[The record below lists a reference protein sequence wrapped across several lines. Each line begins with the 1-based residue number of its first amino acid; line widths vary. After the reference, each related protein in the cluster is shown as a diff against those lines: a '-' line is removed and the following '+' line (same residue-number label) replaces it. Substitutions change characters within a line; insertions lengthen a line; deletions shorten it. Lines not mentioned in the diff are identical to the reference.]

1 MRRSTMFFL
10 VCVFLLF
17 SFVSFA
23 QNPQMTPLSKLYHE
37 LKALL
42 EKPGIDLNKALSEL
56 LEKYAPIVQPIL
68 PPGQYEEYSLTLSEL
83 DKALLDLGIWIT
95 RATVE
100 IFNQEVVEGPFELN
114 YNRDTGEATGLI
126 TKLKTGKYNVIV
138 KVFGIIDN
146 KDERIVAYGRKDA
159 VEVVR
164 DKISLANIP
173 LKVIIGTG
181 AVLVN
186 ALLDFQNSEFIPG
199 EVALIEP
206 ENGQRDVLPNVTL
219 KWDSLR
225 AKMFDLYFGEEG
237 DLKLKETNY
246 FDKQYTVEDL
256 KPGTIYQWKI
266 VAKNAFGQAESP
278 VFSFR
283 TGDAPTTPENPV
295 PHDGAKK
302 VWVEPVLLWESER
315 ASEFDIYFGKNAS
328 DLSLIGSSL
337 ENSFELPRLEL
348 GTTYYWKVIAKNAYG
363 ETEGPVWSFT
373 TGDIP
378 TKPILKEPIG
388 DKIRLQPTFKWES
401 EEAYEYDLYLGE
413 TYDSMELIAT
423 TTEQEYAL
431 PYNLPMDTTYFW
443 KVVAK
448 NDFGESI
455 SDVEMFKTGK
465 APELIGVVQP
475 FDGEEDVWKSPILEW
490 EFECADNYD
499 VYLGKSADE
508 LELVAENITENTL
521 KLEELELGVTYY
533 WKVLAKNE
541 FGETESPVWKF
552 TVGNVPAV
560 PFNPEPP
567 DGATDQFNR
576 LVLRWESSKAESYD
590 LYIGFAPD
598 KLDLLEGD
606 IKLSAVE
613 FYDLLF
619 GTTYYWKVIAKN
631 RFGNSEGPIWKFTT
645 GQIPEKPVAI
655 YPKDGDKEVPLDVT
669 LKWKSERA
677 EEFDL
682 FFGTMLLEPLGT
694 LTSPEYTLPKLH
706 YGTWYNWKVIARNK
720 FGEIESE
727 FKFRTKLPTIDN
739 QKSLGGTKADGGKA
753 IAKTSDGGYIIVGN
767 TQSSE
772 LPGFKGESD
781 IIVVKLSKNLDVE
794 WIKLIGG
801 NGWEE
806 ASDVIETKNGYIV
819 LGYTASTEVDGQK
832 GKGGWDYLVTMLDK
846 SGNTLW
852 TKLYG
857 GTGNDLAY
865 KVIQTSDGNY
875 LIAGTTN
882 SVNGDTGGNIGTW
895 DAWIIKIDPKGNL
908 LTGKTFGGLD
918 RDKAIDLIE
927 VDDGYIIA
935 GVTYS
940 LEGDI
945 PYNHG
950 SSDIWL
956 FKVTK
961 DLKKITLNKAYGGS
975 DQDEISK
982 LLRTRDGNLLL
993 IGYTTSV
1000 DGDVQKNAG
1009 YWDFWIVKVDMQGNI
1024 IWQKTY
1030 GGVEEDVA
1038 YSAAEFSDGGFM
1050 IVGHT
1055 LSKFE
1060 GHKGGVDILVVDID
1074 ELGNLRWY
1082 KTYGGTLADYAYDI
1096 HLEED
1101 GTAVIIGTSF
1111 SKDIDI
1117 GKNIGGSDIWIFKVK

>member
-1 MRRSTMFFL
+1 
-10 VCVFLLF
+10 
-17 SFVSFA
+17 
-23 QNPQMTPLSKLYHE
+23 
-37 LKALL
+37 
-42 EKPGIDLNKALSEL
+42 
-56 LEKYAPIVQPIL
+56 
-68 PPGQYEEYSLTLSEL
+68 
-83 DKALLDLGIWIT
+83 
-95 RATVE
+95 
-100 IFNQEVVEGPFELN
+100 
-114 YNRDTGEATGLI
+114 
-126 TKLKTGKYNVIV
+126 
-138 KVFGIIDN
+138 
-146 KDERIVAYGRKDA
+146 
-159 VEVVR
+159 
-164 DKISLANIP
+164 
-173 LKVIIGTG
+173 
-181 AVLVN
+181 
-186 ALLDFQNSEFIPG
+186 
-199 EVALIEP
+199 
-206 ENGQRDVLPNVTL
+206 
-219 KWDSLR
+219 
-225 AKMFDLYFGEEG
+225 
-237 DLKLKETNY
+237 
-246 FDKQYTVEDL
+246 
-256 KPGTIYQWKI
+256 
-266 VAKNAFGQAESP
+266 ESP
-278 VFSFR
+278 
-283 TGDAPTTPENPV
+283 
-295 PHDGAKK
+295 
-302 VWVEPVLLWESER
+302 
-315 ASEFDIYFGKNAS
+315 I
-328 DLSLIGSSL
+328 
-337 ENSFELPRLEL
+337 
-348 GTTYYWKVIAKNAYG
+348 
-363 ETEGPVWSFT
+363 
-373 TGDIP
+373 
-378 TKPILKEPIG
+378 
-388 DKIRLQPTFKWES
+388 
-401 EEAYEYDLYLGE
+401 
-413 TYDSMELIAT
+413 
-423 TTEQEYAL
+423 
-431 PYNLPMDTTYFW
+431 
-443 KVVAK
+443 
-448 NDFGESI
+448 
-455 SDVEMFKTGK
+455 
-465 APELIGVVQP
+465 
-475 FDGEEDVWKSPILEW
+475 
-490 EFECADNYD
+490 
-499 VYLGKSADE
+499 
-508 LELVAENITENTL
+508 
-521 KLEELELGVTYY
+521 
-533 WKVLAKNE
+533 
-541 FGETESPVWKF
+541 WKF

-606 IKLSAVE
+606 LKLSAVE
-613 FYDLLF
+613 LYDLLF

-631 RFGNSEGPIWKFTT
+631 RFGKSEGPIWKFTT
-645 GQIPEKPVAI
+645 GQIPEKPVAV
-655 YPKDGDKEVPLDVT
+655 YPKDGDEQVPLDVT

-682 FFGTMLLEPLGT
+682 FFGTILLEPLGT

-720 FGEIESE
+720 FGEIEGE

-801 NGWEE
+801 SGWEE

-819 LGYTASTEVDGQK
+819 LGYTASPEVDGQK
-832 GKGGWDYLVTMLDK
+832 GKGGWDYLAAMLDK

-908 LTGKTFGGLD
+908 LAGKTFGGLD
-918 RDKAIDLIE
+918 RDKAVDLIE

-940 LEGDI
+940 LEGDV

-956 FKVTK
+956 FKITK

-1009 YWDFWIVKVDMQGNI
+1009 YWDFWIVKIDMQGNI
-1024 IWQKTY
+1024 IWQRTY
-1030 GGVEEDVA
+1030 GGAEEDVA
-1038 YSAAEFSDGGFM
+1038 YGAAEFLDGGFM

-1060 GHKGGVDILVVDID
+1060 DHKGGVDILAIDID
-1074 ELGNLRWY
+1074 E
-1082 KTYGGTLADYAYDI
+1082 
-1096 HLEED
+1096 
-1101 GTAVIIGTSF
+1101 
-1111 SKDIDI
+1111 
-1117 GKNIGGSDIWIFKVK
+1117 